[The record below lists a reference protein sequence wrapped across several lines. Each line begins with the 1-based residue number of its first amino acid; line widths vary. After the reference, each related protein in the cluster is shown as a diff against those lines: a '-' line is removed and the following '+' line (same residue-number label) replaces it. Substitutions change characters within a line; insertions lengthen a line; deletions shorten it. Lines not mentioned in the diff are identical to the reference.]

1 METNKKPRKS
11 CFSFTKAQNRRRYR
25 LHRQLK
31 KFAELRIYSRKLE
44 VKVPHDFEAESNKQL
59 RELCNKFGYNIQ
71 YCIK

>member
-1 METNKKPRKS
+1 METNKKPRKKL
-11 CFSFTKAQNRRRYR
+11 FSFTKAQSRRRYR

-59 RELCNKFGYNIQ
+59 RELCNKFGHNIQ